1 MAIDPV
7 AVSAGTRERRLK
19 AAAGERSTERSGA
32 EIIRHSHERSLRFG
46 LSASMRPDYD
56 LLCITDLAL
65 KRDQNRALYTHALP
79 VMEALYGQ
87 IVNTHSMVALTD
99 AQGLI
104 LHSLGDDDFLER
116 ADKVALRP
124 GAIWSEQRQGTNAI
138 GTAIA
143 ECEPTTVLGDQ
154 HYLRANQFLACSSVP
169 ILDPFGQLMGVLDV
183 TGDCRSHH
191 RHTMALAKMS
201 AQMIENHLFTS
212 AFPEALRIH
221 FHSRPEF
228 IGTLMEG
235 IAAFRADGRFLSA
248 NRSAQFQLGMPLA
261 ALRAHT
267 LSSLFNLSS
276 GALIDR
282 LRDGVSGDRPFP
294 LCLHS
299 GVTVFA
305 GAEFRRPSAIPAT
318 HAVHAADDFKPA
330 TRTASMNDRHTEAKL
345 SSLRYLLTGDPQVA
359 DLIGRVRKVLGKNIP
374 ILIGGETGTGKEVLA
389 SAIHRDSLRS
399 TGPFVAV
406 NCASIPDTLIEAELF
421 GYEEG
426 AFTGASKRG
435 SLGKIL
441 QADGGT
447 LFLDEIGDM
456 PYALQSRLLRVLQER
471 SVTPLGS
478 TRAIPVDFD
487 LICATNHNLRERA
500 TRGEFRE
507 DLYYRINGLL
517 VTLPPLR
524 ERTDLAVTVD
534 KILLAEHSG
543 QRRVSV
549 AEDVLEVFRQHRWP
563 GNFRQLANVLR
574 TACAMLDDDE
584 AVIRMVHLPQD
595 FLDESGGVA
604 ASSSGSSTPRRAP
617 SRGSDVRLDDV
628 TLSAVADAVAA
639 HGGNVSAA
647 ARALGVSRNTL
658 YRKLAALPE
667 HLRGLARR
675 S

>member
-1 MAIDPV
+1 MPIAL
-7 AVSAGTRERRLK
+7 AGGLNIGLNKGLNTGL
-19 AAAGERSTERSGA
+19 STSLNTNLSTGPQTSL
-32 EIIRHSHERSLRFG
+32 EIIRHSHERSSRFG
-46 LSASMRPDYD
+46 LSVSMRPDYD
-56 LLCITDLAL
+56 LLSPADLAV
-65 KRDQNRALYTHALP
+65 KRDQNRVLCTHALP
-79 VMEALYGQ
+79 VMETLYGQ

-116 ADKVALRP
+116 ADKVALRA

-143 ECEPTTVLGDQ
+143 ECEATTILGEQ
-154 HYLRANQFLACSSVP
+154 HYLRANQFLACSRVP

-183 TGDCRSHH
+183 TGDRRSHH

-235 IAAFRADGRFLSA
+235 ITAFRADGRFLGA
-248 NRSAQFQLGMPLA
+248 NRSAQFQLGLPLA
-261 ALRAHT
+261 ALQAHT
-267 LSSLFNLSS
+267 LWSLFNLSS
-276 GALIDR
+276 GELIDR
-282 LRDGVSGDRPFP
+282 VRDGAMGERTFS

-299 GVTVFA
+299 GVSVFA
-305 GAEFRRPSAIPAT
+305 SAEFRRPNPI
-318 HAVHAADDFKPA
+318 AAA
-330 TRTASMNDRHTEAKL
+330 NAAGTGASRETRRAEPSL
-345 SSLRYLLTGDPQVA
+345 SSLRYLLTGDAQVA
-359 DLIGRVRKVLGKNIP
+359 DLIARLRKVIGKSIP
-374 ILIGGETGTGKEVLA
+374 ILIGGETGTGKDVLA
-389 SAIHRDSLRS
+389 SAIHRDSPRGA
-399 TGPFVAV
+399 GPFVAV

-426 AFTGASKRG
+426 AFTGASRRG
-435 SLGKIL
+435 SRGKIL

-456 PYALQSRLLRVLQER
+456 PYALQSRLLRVLQEQ

-478 TRAIPVDFD
+478 ARTIDVDFT
-487 LICATNHNLRERA
+487 LICATNRNLRELT

-507 DLYYRINGLL
+507 DLYYRIDGLL

-524 ERTDLAVTVD
+524 ERTDLAATVEKILQAEHGGHRRVTV
-534 KILLAEHSG
+534 A
-543 QRRVSV
+543 
-549 AEDVLEVFRQHRWP
+549 ADVLEAFEGHRWP

-574 TACAMLDDDE
+574 IACAMLDDDE
-584 AVIRMVHLPQD
+584 SVIRLAHLPGD
-595 FLDESGGVA
+595 FLDE
-604 ASSSGSSTPRRAP
+604 PRAGTMP
-617 SRGSDVRLDDV
+617 ADQRGDVRLQEMA
-628 TLSAVADAVAA
+628 LAAVAQAMAA

-658 YRKLAALPE
+658 YRKMAALPE
-667 HLRGLARR
+667 RLRDAMKRR
-675 S
+675 

>member
-1 MAIDPV
+1 MAIDP
-7 AVSAGTRERRLK
+7 AMAGRGDG
-19 AAAGERSTERSGA
+19 AAGGQGLNMGL
-32 EIIRHSHERSLRFG
+32 EIIRHSHERSSRFG
-46 LSASMRPDYD
+46 LSVSMRPDYD
-56 LLCITDLAL
+56 LLSPADLAL
-65 KRDQNRALYTHALP
+65 KRDQNRVLRTHALP
-79 VMEALYGQ
+79 VMETLYGQ

-143 ECEPTTVLGDQ
+143 ECEATTVLGEQ

-183 TGDCRSHH
+183 TGDRRSHH

-248 NRSAQFQLGMPLA
+248 NRSAQFQLGLPLA
-261 ALRAHT
+261 ALQAHT
-267 LSSLFNLSS
+267 LSSLFNACS
-276 GALIDR
+276 GDLIDKV
-282 LRDGVSGDRPFP
+282 RDGAIGERAFP
-294 LCLHS
+294 LSLHS
-299 GVTVFA
+299 GVNVFA
-305 GAEFRRPSAIPAT
+305 SVEFRRPSPL
-318 HAVHAADDFKPA
+318 AAAGEPSEIDKPISLLA
-330 TRTASMNDRHTEAKL
+330 RRAEPGRL
-345 SSLRYLLTGDPQVA
+345 SSLRYLLTGDTRVA
-359 DLIGRVRKVLGKNIP
+359 DLIARLRKVAAKDIP
-374 ILIGGETGTGKEVLA
+374 ILIGGETGTGKDVLA
-389 SAIHRDSLRS
+389 NAIHRDSPR
-399 TGPFVAV
+399 GAGAFVAV

-426 AFTGASKRG
+426 AFTGASRRG
-435 SLGKIL
+435 SRGKIL

-471 SVTPLGS
+471 NVTPLGS
-478 TRAIPVDFD
+478 ARAIDVDFA
-487 LICATNHNLRERA
+487 LICASNRNLRELTA
-500 TRGEFRE
+500 RGAFRE

-524 ERTDLAVTVD
+524 ERTDLAATVA
-534 KILLAEHSG
+534 KILQAEHAG
-543 QRRVSV
+543 ARHITL
-549 AEDVLEVFRQHRWP
+549 APDVLDLFERHRWP
-563 GNFRQLANVLR
+563 GNFRQLANVLKI
-574 TACAMLDDDE
+574 ACAMLDDDE
-584 AVIRMVHLPQD
+584 SVVCLNHLPAD
-595 FLDESGGVA
+595 FLDESRA
-604 ASSSGSSTPRRAP
+604 AVPCKPAGTSLPA
-617 SRGSDVRLDDV
+617 SDARLHEM
-628 TLSAVADAVAA
+628 TLAAVADAVAA

-667 HLRGLARR
+667 ALRDTVKRR
-675 S
+675 

>member
-1 MAIDPV
+1 MA
-7 AVSAGTRERRLK
+7 SAP
-19 AAAGERSTERSGA
+19 AGGLNIGLNRGLSTGPLTGL
-32 EIIRHSHERSLRFG
+32 EIIRHSHERSSRFG

-56 LLCITDLAL
+56 LLSSADLAL
-65 KRDQNRALYTHALP
+65 KREQNRVLRTHALP
-79 VMEALYGQ
+79 VMETLYGQ

-116 ADKVALRP
+116 ADKVALRA

-143 ECEPTTVLGDQ
+143 ECEATTILGEQ

-183 TGDCRSHH
+183 TGDHRSHH

-212 AFPEALRIH
+212 AFSEALRIH

-235 IAAFRADGRFLSA
+235 ITAFRADGRFLCA
-248 NRSAQFQLGMPLA
+248 NRSAQFQLGLPLA
-261 ALRAHT
+261 ALQAHT

-276 GALIDR
+276 GELIDR
-282 LRDGVSGDRPFP
+282 LRDGAIGERTFS

-299 GVTVFA
+299 GVNVFA
-305 GAEFRRPSAIPAT
+305 SAEFRRPRPIAAAGDAGKAT
-318 HAVHAADDFKPA
+318 SQAA
-330 TRTASMNDRHTEAKL
+330 RRIESSL
-345 SSLRYLLTGDPQVA
+345 SSLRCLLTGDAQVA
-359 DLIGRVRKVLGKNIP
+359 DLIARLRKVIGKGIP

-389 SAIHRDSLRS
+389 SAIHRDSPRGA
-399 TGPFVAV
+399 GPFVAV

-426 AFTGASKRG
+426 AFTGASRRG
-435 SLGKIL
+435 SRGKIL

-456 PYALQSRLLRVLQER
+456 PYALQSRLLRVLQEHT
-471 SVTPLGS
+471 VTPLGS
-478 TRAIPVDFD
+478 ARTIDVDFT
-487 LICATNHNLRERA
+487 LICATNRNLRELT

-517 VTLPPLR
+517 ATLPPLR
-524 ERTDLAVTVD
+524 ERTDLAVTVER
-534 KILLAEHSG
+534 ILQAEHG
-543 QRRVSV
+543 GHRPVTV
-549 AEDVLEVFRQHRWP
+549 AADVLKAFERHRWP

-574 TACAMLDDDE
+574 IACAMLDDDE
-584 AVIRMVHLPQD
+584 SVIRLIHLPTD
-595 FLDESGGVA
+595 FLDESRGGTMPA
-604 ASSSGSSTPRRAP
+604 ERRA
-617 SRGSDVRLDDV
+617 DVGLQEMA
-628 TLSAVADAVAA
+628 LEAVADAVAA

-658 YRKLAALPE
+658 YRKMAALPE
-667 HLRGLARR
+667 HLRDAMKRR
-675 S
+675 